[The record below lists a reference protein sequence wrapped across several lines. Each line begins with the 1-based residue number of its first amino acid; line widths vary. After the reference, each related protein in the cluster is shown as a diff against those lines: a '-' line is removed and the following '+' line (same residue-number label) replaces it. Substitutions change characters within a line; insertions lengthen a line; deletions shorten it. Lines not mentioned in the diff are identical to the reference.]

1 MAKPIGDSI
10 YVSIAHPE
18 ESRKA
23 LLEAAKATIRII
35 QLNDSIRSIRTEKK
49 ELLIEFEQILADI
62 ITSFSNIKSFL
73 PKVKMTDLPKLK
85 NVKIDSLKE
94 REPIRVKEEVEEE
107 EPEQTGMTDEEKL
120 EFELNNIEEKLR
132 NL

>member
-1 MAKPIGDSI
+1 MAKPIGDAV

-49 ELLIEFEQILADI
+49 ELLIEFEQALVDI
-62 ITSFSNIKSFL
+62 VNSFSKIKSFL
-73 PKVKMTDLPKLK
+73 PKVKMSDIPKLK
-85 NVKIDSLKE
+85 NVRTESLME
-94 REPIRVKEEVEEE
+94 REPVKEEAEEEE
-107 EPEQTGMTDEEKL
+107 EPEKVGMTDEEKL
-120 EFELNNIEEKLR
+120 EFELSNIEEKLR
-132 NL
+132 SL